1 MQIVEAVTA
10 EHIAQ
15 VRELFEEYWASFG
28 FTPCF
33 QNFGAELAGLFP
45 GPNDPAL
52 GPNAFLSDPKGTETE
67 NKFDIRYDYTIG
79 SKDNFFARFSY
90 GNDSTFLPSPMQMF
104 QS

>member
-33 QNFGAELAGLFP
+33 QNFGVELAGLP
-45 GPNDPAL
+45 GEYRPPGGVWRSRWWRANRPAAWRC
-52 GPNAFLSDPKGTETE
+52 GGSTGSDA
-67 NKFDIRYDYTIG
+67 N
-79 SKDNFFARFSY
+79 
-90 GNDSTFLPSPMQMF
+90 
-104 QS
+104 